1 MEPESLG
8 LEENHDEV
16 QELDA
21 PGHVREVTHVLTLEE
36 IANLAGE
43 EGQPAETL
51 MNVVAL
57 IAKRFQTDV
66 CSAYLLEPD
75 RANLVLA
82 ATVGLRRE
90 CIGNL
95 RMAIN
100 EGLAGLVAE
109 QVRPVAVGLAQSHPR
124 FKYFRE
130 AGEDAYQSFLGVP
143 LIDRG
148 VLQGV
153 LVVQTIEPRAFRED
167 EIHMLTQAAA
177 QVAPV
182 VSEARTLDRFIA
194 PAQERLWALARN
206 LWWSWDHD
214 AVSLFRDLDPVRWR
228 QLNQNPVSLLA
239 EFPLAKL
246 ESRAA
251 ELVLHS
257 RINYAYRRLQEYLQ
271 ADRTW
276 GTRHAGVLRPSP
288 VAYFSAEFGIHES
301 LPVYSGGLG
310 VLSGDHIKSASD
322 LAIPLVGIGLF
333 YGQGYFRQRL
343 DRDGWQQEEY
353 LETDVNQLPLEVAI
367 SKSGRPVVVKI
378 ETRTGSIHAKVWRV
392 KVGRCDLFL
401 LDSDVEGNVPDDRE
415 LTSRLYGGDARTRIR
430 QEVLLGVGGFKALK
444 AMGIAPGVLH
454 LNEGHSGF
462 AVLEAIR
469 SRMKEEGITFEGAV
483 PRVSREVVFTT
494 HTPVPAGH
502 DRFDAD
508 LIEEH
513 LGPLRER
520 LGLSQESLM
529 GLGRESPNN
538 QQETFCM
545 TVLGL
550 RLSRRANA
558 VSALHGEVSRAMW
571 TGLCP
576 GQPVDEVP
584 IGHITNGVHVPSWL
598 APQMFRLYDRHLGTN
613 WHQRSSDAR
622 TWEGIENVDDGE
634 LWETHL
640 SLKSQLLE
648 FVRRRAVE
656 QAERRFESR
665 EVLQRLGRVLSP
677 DALTIGFARRFAT
690 YKRANL
696 ILTDIES
703 LASMVNDPK
712 RPVQFVFAGKAHPN
726 DEPGKRVLQQ
736 IAELMRN
743 GRFGDK
749 FVFVEDYDINV
760 GRYFVQGVDVWLNN
774 PRRPLEASGTSG
786 QKVVLNG
793 GLNLSVLDGWWAE
806 AYDGRNGFAIG
817 TGRTHSNMN
826 VHDTRDGEDLHRAL
840 RDEVIPLFYQ
850 RDRDGLPRGW
860 IQRMKRTIRTL
871 GWRFNADRMVMDY
884 TLKCYVPAA
893 GGTSSDMRFAY

>member
-1 MEPESLG
+1 MEPESLE
-8 LEENHDEV
+8 LEENLNRV
-16 QELDA
+16 QELDLT
-21 PGHVREVTHVLTLEE
+21 GHARAVPDVLTLEE
-36 IANLAGE
+36 IANLAAE

-57 IAKRFQTDV
+57 IAKRFDTDV

-90 CIGNL
+90 CIGQL
-95 RMAIN
+95 RMAIH

-109 QVRPVAVGLAQSHPR
+109 QVRPVAVEQAHTHPR
-124 FKYFRE
+124 FKYFQE
-130 AGEDAYQSFLGVP
+130 AGEDDYQSFLGVP

-153 LVVQTIEPRAFRED
+153 LVVQTMEPRLFRED
-167 EIHMLTQAAA
+167 EIQMLTEAAA

-194 PAQERLWALARN
+194 TAQERLWSLARN

-214 AVSLFRDLDPVRWR
+214 TASLFRDLDPVRWR

-239 EFPLAKL
+239 ELPLAKL
-246 ESRAA
+246 ERRAA

-257 RINYAYRRLQEYLQ
+257 RINYAYRRLQEYLH

-276 GTRHAGVLRPSP
+276 GTRHAGVLRPRP

-310 VLSGDHIKSASD
+310 VLAGDHIKSASD
-322 LAIPLVGIGLF
+322 LAIPLVGVGLF

-353 LETDVNQLPLEVAI
+353 LETDVNQLPLELAI
-367 SKSGRPVVVKI
+367 GKNGRPVAVQI
-378 ETRTGSIHAKVWRV
+378 GTRNGSIHAKVWRV
-392 KVGRCDLFL
+392 AVGRCDLFL
-401 LDSDVEGNVPDDRE
+401 LDSDVEGNAPDDRK

-430 QEVLLGVGGFKALK
+430 QELLLGVGGFRALK
-444 AMGIAPGVLH
+444 AMGITPGVLH

-462 AVLEAIR
+462 AVLEAIHT
-469 SRMKEEGITFEGAV
+469 RMQEEGIAFDSAV

-513 LGPLRER
+513 LGPLREG
-520 LGLSQESLM
+520 LGLSQDSLM
-529 GLGRESPNN
+529 GLGREKPSN

-550 RLSRRANA
+550 RFSRRANA

-576 GQPVDEVP
+576 GKPEDEVP

-613 WHQRSSDAR
+613 WHEHSSEAR
-622 TWEGIENVDDGE
+622 IWEGIENVDDGE

-648 FVRRRAVE
+648 FVRHRAVE
-656 QAERRFESR
+656 QAERRVEAR
-665 EVLQRLGRVLSP
+665 EILQRLGKILTP

-696 ILTDIES
+696 ILRDIEN

-743 GRFGDK
+743 PRFADK

-760 GRYFVQGVDVWLNN
+760 GRYLVQGVDVWLNN

-806 AYDGRNGFAIG
+806 AYDGMNGFAIG
-817 TGRTHSNMN
+817 TGRTHSDMN

-840 RDEVIPLFYQ
+840 REEVIPLYYQ

-860 IQRMKRTIRTL
+860 IKRMKRTIRTL

-884 TLKCYVPAA
+884 TTKCYIPAA
-893 GGTSSDMRFAY
+893 GGTSSDMRSAW